1 MAISIVREAGV
12 QRKERLLR
20 AWQPP
25 KGALTGLLS
34 SRAEYFCHCERSAAI
49 SPFSFVIAIANICH
63 RERSMAISS
72 FFLVIASEARQSRLS
87 GARVQKKERL
97 LRGLKVVIASAAWR
111 SRLSGARYRK
121 KRDCFVP
128 RNDNWGRE
136 RSVAISV
143 VLGLG
148 YSERRDCFV
157 PRNDKMVPRNDN
169 WGRELSVAIS
179 VVSYGKPEGEIASCL
194 AMTRN

>member
-72 FFLVIASEARQSRLS
+72 FFLVIASKARQSRLYMS
-87 GARVQKKERL
+87 SRAQRGDLDRSRAGVQKKERL
-97 LRGLKVVIASAAWR
+97 LRRLAMTRWCLAMTTGDASGAWR
-111 SRLSGARYRK
+111 SRLFGAGVQRK
-121 KRDCFVP
+121 
-128 RNDNWGRE
+128 E
-136 RSVAISV
+136 R
-143 VLGLG
+143 LL
-148 YSERRDCFV
+148 RRLAMT
-157 PRNDKMVPRNDN
+157 R
-169 WGRELSVAIS
+169 W
-179 VVSYGKPEGEIASCL
+179 CL
-194 AMTRN
+194 AMTD